1 MEAKTWA
8 LGEILKPER
17 RYIIPTFQR
26 SYEWTRQGQWE
37 LLFADLVVTAERLHH
52 RRQYAKLTGTQPEEA
67 SVSPHF
73 LGAVVCDTLPF
84 PAGGV
89 ALRSVIDGQQRLTT
103 IQLLLRGLLDVVQ
116 EFDEDGLLKGKAKAL
131 TKMISNDEDSATTPE
146 DVYKLWPRRDDRG
159 LWPAVTADEIP
170 DYSKDDHLYLQARQ
184 YFAEAARDAMSG
196 VEDEARIERLRAMV
210 DAVDTLFKLVV
221 IDLDQNDDAQVIFE
235 VLNGR
240 QQALSASDLVK
251 NLIFLRAEFAKAEH
265 LEELYDR
272 YWAGFDDKWWKKKV
286 GTGHAQRYRRDV
298 LLSVWLTATTASDVS
313 VGNLYGEVRAYLDQE
328 KPKTEE
334 LLAEL
339 KGFATAY
346 EEIYGVLPV
355 TDEVI
360 RQAYDR
366 LIALN
371 NLTAV
376 PVLAWMRT
384 LPASIL
390 SAEDHRHA
398 VQAIESFTVRRM
410 LAGWTTR
417 NYGAV
422 FVRVMKD
429 ARAAEPGAIHQVI
442 ADALASA
449 GWPSDTELENAMLAN
464 NFYALAQFRQRLV
477 LGGIDQRMRA
487 DDPKQAPATVDYGKL
502 QIEHVLPGKWA
513 EHWPLPE
520 GLDEMATL
528 KAKELRDLAK
538 NRIGNLTLVTQ
549 HFNGSVSNLGWA
561 SKQPE
566 FAKQSSIMLNV
577 AVARVEAWDE
587 AAIEARSRVL
597 AGVAAKV
604 WPSPPESAAGE
615 SEPDQTAEVARLA
628 VGPEPHPS
636 NAEAGQRAVPTDGHR
651 FEGASG
657 DRPDATS
664 YGASAVAVDR
674 VDPQGI
680 EVSLRL
686 QQRTSHDLGTGQPVT
701 WWTQSWR
708 TRLRPGG
715 PNRRFYMH
723 DGQPWSVPSDLAL
736 DMLEE
741 MESRGG
747 LNDAYFLDPRGE
759 RLGAVYRSTDPDA
772 DSERILGEIMMPSES
787 WDEASWLVW
796 EDRPDPCDLTAQWRK
811 CLLVDPVSGIA
822 TFRSTTRYQL
832 YKQKKELWPGS
843 TWLLDN
849 SMPDLS
855 VEQAKV
861 MLDFLRYVLGRG
873 QPHV

>member
-26 SYEWTRQGQWE
+26 SYEWTRDGQWE
-37 LLFADLVVTAERLHH
+37 LLFADLAATAERLHH
-52 RRQYAKLTGTQPEEA
+52 RREYAKLTGTQPEEA

-116 EFDEDGLLKGKAKAL
+116 EVDEDGVLKGKAKSL

-146 DVYKLWPRRDDRG
+146 DEYKLWPRRDDRG
-159 LWPAVTADEIP
+159 LWPTVIADAIP
-170 DYSKDDHLYLQARQ
+170 TYAKDEHLYLQARQ
-184 YFAEAARDAMSG
+184 YFAEAARQWL
-196 VEDEARIERLRAMV
+196 EDTPEPARVERLRAMV

-298 LLSVWLTATTASDVS
+298 LLSVWLTATTAAEVS

-334 LLAEL
+334 LLADL

-346 EEIYGVLPV
+346 EEIYAVLPV
-355 TDEVI
+355 ADDVI
-360 RQAYDR
+360 RRAYDR
-366 LIALN
+366 LIELN
-371 NLTAV
+371 NLTAI

-384 LPASIL
+384 LSESIL

-410 LAGWTTR
+410 IAGWTTR
-417 NYGAV
+417 NYGAT
-422 FVRVMKD
+422 FVRVMKE
-429 ARAAEPGAIHQVI
+429 ARAAEPGGISQVI
-442 ADALASA
+442 IQALASA
-449 GWPSDTELENAMLAN
+449 GWPTDAELENAMSTN

-513 EHWPLPE
+513 AHWPLPE
-520 GLDEMATL
+520 DLDEMAAL
-528 KAKELRDLAK
+528 KAKEARDLAK

-561 SKQPE
+561 AKQPE

-577 AVARVEAWDE
+577 AVAAVEDWDE
-587 AAIEARSRVL
+587 DAIDERARVL
-597 AGVAAKV
+597 AAIAAKV
-604 WPSPPESAAGE
+604 WPSPPLPAADE
-615 SEPDQTAEVARLA
+615 SEPGETEED
-628 VGPEPHPS
+628 GDSGSEPLKPS
-636 NAEAGQRAVPTDGHR
+636 SDEEAAATFTPRS
-651 FEGASG
+651 GASSG
-657 DRPDATS
+657 VSPDATS
-664 YGASAVAVDR
+664 YAASSVSVDR
-674 VDPQGI
+674 VDPHGV
-680 EVSLRL
+680 EVALRL
-686 QQRTSHDLGTGQPVT
+686 HQRTNSDLSSGQPVT

-715 PNRRFYMH
+715 PNRRFYIH
-723 DGQPWSVPSDLAL
+723 EGQPWSIPADLAL
-736 DMLEE
+736 DMMEE
-741 MESRGG
+741 MESQGG
-747 LNDAYFLDPRGE
+747 LSDTYLFDPQGD
-759 RLGAVYRSTDPDA
+759 RLSAIFRSSDPDA
-772 DSERILGEIMMPSES
+772 DRQRILDQITMPSET

-796 EDRPDPCDLTAQWRK
+796 EDRPDPADPTAQWRK
-811 CLLVDPVSGIA
+811 CLLVDPGSGVA
-822 TFRSTTRYQL
+822 TFRSTTTYQL
-832 YKQKKELWPGS
+832 YKQKKELRPGS

-855 VEQAKV
+855 VEQVNV
-861 MLDFLRYVLGRG
+861 MLEFLRGVLRR
-873 QPHV
+873 

>member
-26 SYEWTRQGQWE
+26 SYEWTREGQWE
-37 LLFADLVVTAERLHH
+37 LLFADLVATAERLQH
-52 RRQYAKLTGTQPEEA
+52 RREYAKLTGTEPEEA

-73 LGAVVCDTLPF
+73 LGAIVCDTLPF

-103 IQLLLRGLLDVVQ
+103 IQLLLRGILDVVQ
-116 EFDEDGLLKGKAKAL
+116 ESEEDGLLKGKAKAL
-131 TKMISNDEDSATTPE
+131 MKMISNDEDSATTPE

-159 LWPAVTADEIP
+159 LWPIVTADEIP
-170 DYSKDDHLYLQARQ
+170 DYSQADHLYLQARR
-184 YFAEAARDAMSG
+184 YFAEATRDAISDTEG
-196 VEDEARIERLRAMV
+196 DARIERLRAMV

-221 IDLDQNDDAQVIFE
+221 IDLDRNDDAQVIFE

-328 KPKTEE
+328 KPKTEA
-334 LLAEL
+334 LLADV
-339 KGFATAY
+339 KCFAAAY
-346 EEIYGVLPV
+346 EEIYGALSV

-360 RQAYDR
+360 RRAYDR
-366 LIALN
+366 LIELN

-384 LPASIL
+384 LPASML

-410 LAGWTTR
+410 IAGWTTR

-429 ARAAEPGAIHQVI
+429 ARGAEPGAIHHAI

-449 GWPSDTELENAMLAN
+449 GWPSDAELENAMLAN

-477 LGGIDQRMRA
+477 LGGIDQRMRD
-487 DDPKQAPATVDYGKL
+487 DDPKQAPATVDYGNL
-502 QIEHVLPGKWA
+502 QIEHILPRTWA
-513 EHWPLPE
+513 DHWPLPE
-520 GLDEMATL
+520 GLDEMATF
-528 KAKELRDLAK
+528 KATEARDLAK
-538 NRIGNLTLVTQ
+538 NRIGNLTLVTR

-577 AVARVEAWDE
+577 AVAAVEDWDE
-587 AAIEARSRVL
+587 AAIDMRARVL

-604 WPSPPESAAGE
+604 WPPPPESAVDG
-615 SEPDQTAEVARLA
+615 SEPDQTSAVARPA
-628 VGPEPHPS
+628 VASEPYPS
-636 NAEAGQRAVPTDGHR
+636 ATEEDSGQCRHTATDSKAARG
-651 FEGASG
+651 E
-657 DRPDATS
+657 RPDATS
-664 YGASAVAVDR
+664 YGASPVIVER
-674 VDPQGI
+674 VDPYGI

-686 QQRTSHDLGTGQPVT
+686 QQRTSRDLGSGEPVT

-723 DGQPWSVPSDLAL
+723 DGQPWSIPSKLAL
-736 DMLEE
+736 DIMEE

-747 LNDAYFLDPRGE
+747 LTDDYMFDPRGE
-759 RLGAVYRSTDPDA
+759 RLGAVYRSTDPDP
-772 DSERILGEIMMPSES
+772 DSRRVLGEITMPSES
-787 WDEASWLVW
+787 WNDATWLVW
-796 EDRPDPCDLTAQWRK
+796 EDRPDRSDPTAQWRK
-811 CLLVDPVSGIA
+811 CLLVDNESGIA
-822 TFRSTTRYQL
+822 TFRSMTRYQL

-843 TWLLDN
+843 SWLLDN

-855 VEQAKV
+855 VEQVRA
-861 MLDFLRYVLGRG
+861 MLELLRGVLYR
-873 QPHV
+873 

>member
-26 SYEWTRQGQWE
+26 SYEWTREGQWA
-37 LLFADLVVTAERLHH
+37 LLFADLVATAERLHH
-52 RRQYAKLTGTQPEEA
+52 RREYAKLTETQPEEA

-116 EFDEDGLLKGKAKAL
+116 EFDVDGALKGKAKAL
-131 TKMISNDEDSATTPE
+131 TKMISNDEDSATTSE

-159 LWPAVTADEIP
+159 LWPTVIADPTPE
-170 DYSKDDHLYLQARQ
+170 YFKSDHLYLQARQ
-184 YFAEAARDAMSG
+184 YFAEATREWLSETAEGDR
-196 VEDEARIERLRAMV
+196 VERLRAMV

-251 NLIFLRAEFAKAEH
+251 NLIFLRAEFARADH

-313 VGNLYGEVRAYLDQE
+313 VGNLYGEVRAYLDRE
-328 KPKTEE
+328 RPKTEE
-334 LLAEL
+334 LLADL

-355 TDEVI
+355 ADEVI

-366 LIALN
+366 LIELN

-384 LPASIL
+384 LPESIL
-390 SAEDHRHA
+390 SAGDHRQA

-410 LAGWTTR
+410 IAGWATR
-417 NYGAV
+417 NYGAT
-422 FVRVMKD
+422 FVKVMKD
-429 ARAAEPGAIHQVI
+429 ARAAEPGAIREAIVQ
-442 ADALASA
+442 ALASA
-449 GWPSDTELENAMLAN
+449 GWPSDPELENAMLTS
-464 NFYALAQFRQRLV
+464 NFYSLAQFRQRLV

-487 DDPKQAPATVDYGKL
+487 DDPKQAPATVDYAKL
-502 QIEHVLPGKWA
+502 QIEHVLPRSWA
-513 EHWPLPE
+513 GHWPLPE
-520 GLDEMATL
+520 DLDEMAAF
-528 KAKELRDLAK
+528 KAKEARELAK

-549 HFNGSVSNLGWA
+549 HFNGSVSNLGWT

-577 AVARVEAWDE
+577 AVAGVDDWDE
-587 AAIEARSRVL
+587 DAIDDRARVL
-597 AGVAAKV
+597 AAVASKA
-604 WPSPPESAAGE
+604 WPSPPSLADE
-615 SEPDQTAEVARLA
+615 SEPAQSVEVEQSVIEPAVLPLAPEADQAAALRS
-628 VGPEPHPS
+628 P
-636 NAEAGQRAVPTDGHR
+636 AGRR
-651 FEGASG
+651 SSG
-657 DRPDATS
+657 DSVGATS
-664 YGASAVAVDR
+664 YAPSDMSIDR
-674 VDPQGI
+674 VDPNGI

-686 QQRTSHDLGTGQPVT
+686 HQRTNSAPGSAVSGSMT
-701 WWTQSWR
+701 WWAVSWR

-715 PNRRFYMH
+715 PNRRFYMYE
-723 DGQPWSVPSDLAL
+723 GLPWSIPTSLAV
-736 DMLEE
+736 DMMEE

-747 LNDAYFLDPRGE
+747 LDDRYLLNWPGDHQDAVF
-759 RLGAVYRSTDPDA
+759 RSSEPDPDPH
-772 DSERILGEIMMPSES
+772 RVLQEITLPSES
-787 WDEASWLVW
+787 WGDPSWLVW
-796 EDRPDPCDLTAQWRK
+796 QNRPQPSNPASMWRK
-811 CLLVDPVSGIA
+811 CLLVDSRNGVA
-822 TFRSTTRYQL
+822 TFRSTTTDWT
-832 YKQKKELWPGS
+832 YKQRKEMRPGAM
-843 TWLLDN
+843 WFLDN

-855 VEQAKV
+855 VEQVRV
-861 MLDFLRYVLGRG
+861 MLEYVRG
-873 QPHV
+873 CLSG